1 MDSDCSLCPYI
12 STAEAKLDSC
22 QLKTLSDNHIVVRFK
37 KGDTIIKQGTYSTN
51 IIFLRK
57 GLVKIHITGPYS
69 EQIVKLAKPPTYLGL
84 PTTFGAKV
92 NQYSIT
98 ALEDCEVCFIDITVF
113 RNLLKESE
121 HFSFEIIQALCRYE
135 IESFRRC
142 ANRTQKLTRG
152 NLADVILDFA
162 NNFYQS
168 ESFTLPIS
176 QTEIG
181 NLIDTSRESV
191 SRMLSEFEK
200 DGIIKM
206 NGKLLEII
214 NKKSLELISLNG

>member
-1 MDSDCSLCPYI
+1 MESDCSLCPYI
-12 STAEAKLDSC
+12 STAEAKLDGC
-22 QLKTLSDNHIVVRFK
+22 QLKKLSDNHIVVSFK
-37 KGDTIIKQGTYSTN
+37 KGNTIIKQGTYSTN

-152 NLADVILDFA
+152 NLADVLLDFA

-181 NLIDTSRESV
+181 IQAV
-191 SRMLSEFEK
+191 K
-200 DGIIKM
+200 A
-206 NGKLLEII
+206 
-214 NKKSLELISLNG
+214 